1 MGNHETSKFRLDV
14 LFSYG
19 SLSLLASSGIII
31 NCVLAQV
38 YGTSVLGKFNLVYAF
53 YIIISQFSALG
64 VHYAVLKD
72 ISLKENQHIENIR
85 KIITSAMILVFFIG
99 TFTSFLVMLLAPVIH
114 YFYDDAFVVNGVLG
128 LTYVLPVFAM
138 NKVMLAAFNGMRQMR
153 LFALGQSCRYLLM
166 LFYIGLVA
174 FLKLDSSYL
183 IRVFYF
189 SEQCLFL
196 ILVPIVFFVT
206 LRRKICFSTHWLIH
220 HFKFGM
226 DAFLA
231 GVFIEINSRI
241 DVIILA
247 AFVSS
252 SLLGIYSFAAMI
264 AEGFAMIL
272 VALRN
277 NVNPIISRLLHE
289 KQYDELCE
297 FMLHIRTYTYIA
309 MTAVI
314 VLVFVGYMYLINHSF
329 YNLTLSGSWLV
340 LLIISSC
347 LLLVSGYLPFSDF
360 LILANKPR
368 LQSVQNILVVI
379 SNILLNLILTPT
391 FGIVGAAISAGMSSY
406 IISIL
411 LIEWLAKSE
420 GLYFLNLHKL
430 KLEYA
435 V

>member
-1 MGNHETSKFRLDV
+1 MLSCETSKFRLDV

-19 SLSLLASSGIII
+19 SLALLASSGIII
-31 NCVLAQV
+31 NYVLAQV
-38 YGTSVLGKFNLVYAF
+38 YGSSVLGKFNLVYAL
-53 YIIISQFSALG
+53 YIVISQFSALG
-64 VHYAVLKD
+64 VHYAVLRD
-72 ISLKENQHIENIR
+72 ISLKENQRIENIR

-99 TFTSFLVMLLAPVIH
+99 TCTGFLVKLLAPVLH
-114 YFYDDAFVVNGVLG
+114 FFYDDAFVINGVLG
-128 LTYVLPVFAM
+128 FTYVLPLFAM

-166 LFYIGLVA
+166 LSYICLVA
-174 FLKLDSSYL
+174 FLKLDFSNL
-183 IRVFYF
+183 INVFYF

-196 ILVPIVFFVT
+196 ILAPIVFFVT
-206 LRRKICFSTHWLIH
+206 LGKKICFSTYWLIH
-220 HFKFGM
+220 HFKFGK

-252 SLLGIYSFAAMI
+252 SLVGIYSFAAMI
-264 AEGFAMIL
+264 AEGFAMML
-272 VALRN
+272 VVLRS
-277 NVNPIISRLLHE
+277 NVNPIMSTLLHD
-289 KQYDELCE
+289 KKYDELCE
-297 FMLHIRTYTYIA
+297 FMLHIRKYTYIT
-309 MTAVI
+309 MTMVM
-314 VLVFVGYMYLINHSF
+314 VLTFVAYIYITNHYL
-329 YNLTLSGSWLV
+329 YDLTLSGSWLV

-368 LQSVQNILVVI
+368 LQSFQNLLVVI
-379 SNILLNLILTPT
+379 SNILLNFLLTPT
-391 FGIVGAAISAGMSSY
+391 LGIVGAAISAGVSSY

-420 GLYFLNLHKL
+420 RLNFLNLRKL
-430 KLEYA
+430 KLGYA

>member
-1 MGNHETSKFRLDV
+1 MVSYETSKFRLDV

-19 SLSLLASSGIII
+19 SLALLASSGIII
-31 NCVLAQV
+31 NYVLAQI
-38 YGTSVLGKFNLVYAF
+38 YGSSILGKFNLVYAL
-53 YIIISQFSALG
+53 YIILSQFSALG
-64 VHYAVLKD
+64 VHYGVLKD

-85 KIITSAMILVFFIG
+85 KIITSAMLLVFFIG
-99 TFTSFLVMLLAPVIH
+99 TCTGFLIKLLAPVVH
-114 YFYDDAFVVNGVLG
+114 FFYDDAFVVNGVLSF
-128 LTYVLPVFAM
+128 TYVLPLFAM

-174 FLKLDSSYL
+174 FLKLDFSYL
-183 IRVFYF
+183 INVFYF

-196 ILVPIVFFVT
+196 ILTPIIFFIT
-206 LRRKICFSTHWLIH
+206 LKKKIRFSTYWFIH
-220 HFKFGM
+220 HFKFGK

-252 SLLGIYSFAAMI
+252 SLVGIYSFAAMI
-264 AEGFAMIL
+264 AEGFAMML
-272 VALRN
+272 VVLRS
-277 NVNPIISRLLHE
+277 NVNPIMSTLLHD
-289 KQYDELCE
+289 KKYDELCE
-297 FMLHIRTYTYIA
+297 FMLQIRKYTYLI
-309 MTAVI
+309 MTMVM
-314 VLVFVGYMYLINHSF
+314 VLTFFAYIYITNHYL
-329 YNLTLSGSWLV
+329 YDPTLSGAWLV

-368 LQSVQNILVVI
+368 RQSFQNLLVVL
-379 SNILLNLILTPT
+379 SNILLNFLLTPT

-420 GLYFLNLHKL
+420 RLNFLNLRKL
-430 KLEYA
+430 KLGHA
-435 V
+435 I